1 MRATKHTPTR
11 RMARRGAGMSRQGG
25 FSLVELMVALVISML
40 ISVAALGSAR
50 MFMGA
55 QRQSLGA
62 GTAAGNAATTI
73 ESIKHEAGQAALG
86 FYANGSL
93 PCQSFNL
100 STGNTALAQST
111 PLLPVRIS
119 NSHGN
124 LAQLDVLYA
133 DALESAAP
141 ALLAAPASSNGGD
154 VTLQSYLPVRAGQTV
169 MFSPLGDAG
178 LPCTVKTA
186 TAVDAAQPGL
196 GPVLHFD
203 NTGLHNQTAFA
214 DATYSTGSAVSLLG
228 KLNWS
233 RFAVDGSGNLVMS
246 RPIQGG
252 SAVLARNVVGFALQY
267 GVTDGVGPGLH
278 SWQYAEGSDWGD
290 ITSAQLPR
298 IVALRMALVLRS
310 DLPEKADT
318 LGNCSATTAM
328 PALLDRGL
336 TLSGNWQCYRYRSS
350 TAIIPLRNILL
361 GGSV

>member
-1 MRATKHTPTR
+1 
-11 RMARRGAGMSRQGG
+11 
-25 FSLVELMVALVISML
+25 
-40 ISVAALGSAR
+40 
-50 MFMGA
+50 MGA

-73 ESIKHEAGQAALG
+73 EAIKHEAGQAALG
-86 FYANGSL
+86 FYVNAGL

-100 STGNTALAQST
+100 STGSTALAQNA

-119 NSHGN
+119 NSQGN

-133 DALESAAP
+133 DALEAAAP
-141 ALLAAPASSNGGD
+141 ALLATAASSNGGEA
-154 VTLQSYLPVRAGQTV
+154 TLQSYLPVRAGQSV
-169 MFSPLGDAG
+169 MLSPQGDPG

-186 TAVDAAQPGL
+186 TSVDAPQPGL

-203 NTGLHNQTAFA
+203 NTGLHNQSEFSA
-214 DATYSTGSAVSLLG
+214 ATYSTNSAVALLG
-228 KLNWS
+228 QLNWS
-233 RFAVDGSGNLVMS
+233 RFAVDGSGNLTMS

-267 GVTDGVGPGLH
+267 GVTDGVSPGLH
-278 SWQYAEGSDWGD
+278 SWQYAEGSDWGS
-290 ITSAQLPR
+290 ISSAQLPR

-310 DLPEKADT
+310 DLPEKADAQ
-318 LGNCSATTAM
+318 GHCSASTEM
-328 PALLDRGL
+328 PGLLDRTV